1 MSDKKSCNDNN
12 NDPLSKFNFI
22 LLPMIVSFSMG
33 ASIKQNY
40 LHLENSRESFE
51 CVIFETVQKG
61 SLSKIVIKVE
71 FFDLIASLD

>member
-12 NDPLSKFNFI
+12 NDPLSKFNFILCNDNNNDTLSKFNFI

-51 CVIFETVQKG
+51 CVIFETV
-61 SLSKIVIKVE
+61 
-71 FFDLIASLD
+71 

>member
-33 ASIKQNY
+33 ATKKPDLSALRKQ
-40 LHLENSRESFE
+40 LGKF
-51 CVIFETVQKG
+51 
-61 SLSKIVIKVE
+61 
-71 FFDLIASLD
+71 